1 LVRDVIAVVR
11 VQALEPI
18 QDDDSA
24 VKKYGVDLCVQM
36 CRDLLA
42 AGTPGVHF
50 YTLNLEK
57 AVTQILEDLDLIA
70 ASRPSRA
77 LPWRSVRASLALRFR
92 FTASSFVL
100 FSLFFCRHAHSL
112 PTPTGRRR
120 RTCAPSSGPTDPD
133 RTCLGT
139 SSAPLHSTPIAELS

>member
-1 LVRDVIAVVR
+1 MVR

-77 LPWRSVRASLALRFR
+77 LPWRSVRASLAGALRFR
-92 FTASSFVL
+92 FRFSASSFVL
-100 FSLFFCRHAHSL
+100 SPLFLVDTCTHVVCLHQPEGEGGRAPHL
-112 PTPTGRRR
+112 LGQPTPILHVSVRRQ
-120 RTCAPSSGPTDPD
+120 
-133 RTCLGT
+133 
-139 SSAPLHSTPIAELS
+139 LH

>member
-100 FSLFFCRHAHSL
+100 FSLFFVDTRIVCLHQPEGEGGRAPHL
-112 PTPTGRRR
+112 LGQPTPIVHVSVRRQ
-120 RTCAPSSGPTDPD
+120 
-133 RTCLGT
+133 
-139 SSAPLHSTPIAELS
+139 LHSTPLQSLS

>member
-1 LVRDVIAVVR
+1 

-77 LPWRSVRASLALRFR
+77 LPWRSVRLSRRRPSLSLSLYRELIH
-92 FTASSFVL
+92 SSPP
-100 FSLFFCRHAHSL
+100 LFFVDTRTIVCLHQPEGEGGRAPHL
-112 PTPTGRRR
+112 LGQPTPIVHVPVRRQ
-120 RTCAPSSGPTDPD
+120 
-133 RTCLGT
+133 
-139 SSAPLHSTPIAELS
+139 LHFTPIAELSLS